1 MVLVSA
7 YVTIRV
13 LTIQALAA
21 SRRPGPCLEGKEHI
35 LRDVTAGGVLLRGAS
50 N

>member
-7 YVTIRV
+7 SVQV
-13 LTIQALAA
+13 LTIQALTT

-35 LRDVTAGGVLLRGAS
+35 LRGVTAGGVLLRGAG